1 MNTIYQGPE
10 LEFDEH
16 DPRSVVAALTRAAR
30 TRPDTGVVVVGADG
44 KADLL
49 TYPRLLDRARR
60 ILGGLQARGVAPGDA
75 VLLCGLALED
85 FFPAFWACALGGFR
99 PATISDPVE
108 DGSPTAERLTHTWK
122 VLGQPLVLAGPS
134 TARSL
139 TGSSPDIQAV
149 TENECAE
156 HESVREHPRARP
168 DDIVLLMLSSGSTG
182 APKAIPLTERAL
194 VQFAASTRRIL
205 DVRPD
210 DVMLNWLPL
219 DHSAAFLLSHLL
231 AVFVGCTNVHV
242 PTEVVLADPLR
253 WPGLMAEHRAN
264 HAWAPTF
271 AFQMIADAVA
281 DRQPDWQPDWD
292 LSSLKTLV
300 CGGEQILLPVLR
312 RFLTALA
319 PCGVDEHHVLPAWGM
334 AETVTGVTYGRLDE
348 PGTVLRVLTSSLD
361 VRLTYADDSVAERD
375 CTTFVAVGQPVHG
388 TAVRVVDEHGSAL
401 PENRIG
407 RLQVRSARVTP
418 GYLNNPE
425 ATAAAFA
432 DGDWLDTGDLAF
444 LCGGQVVVTGRSKD
458 VIILNGHNHFAHEIE
473 SVAATVPGVRIG
485 DVAAC
490 GVPDERTG
498 TESLAVFFVSA
509 GADDARIT
517 SEVKRALYGRL
528 RLTAAHVIS
537 VVAADFPRTPAG
549 KVQRAK
555 LRDRLLPGGPRRDA
569 AGLRGVLADAVAQ
582 AAGRHVGDREPFYEA
597 GLSSVSL
604 VALWQHLQSE
614 LGVRIPQASLFE
626 HPTIAELAE
635 HLAGHQPSSPPPGPA
650 AAAAPDTRIAIIGM
664 AARFPGAPTVEQ
676 FWANLRAGVDSTRT
690 FTPDEAAAAGV
701 PPALIADPDR
711 VLAIGA
717 LDDVDAFDAEFFGMT
732 PREAELTHP
741 AQRLFL
747 QCCYHA
753 LEQGGYAAGTDGR
766 IGVYAGSGMNLYG
779 HQSAAADSSTGLQAA
794 IGREPDFLATRV
806 AYRLGLTGPAIGV
819 RTACSS
825 SLVAVHL
832 AVQALLNDETDL
844 ALAGAAAVHAPQET
858 GYRWEEGS
866 ILSPS
871 GLCRPF
877 DARADGTVG
886 GNGVAAVLLKRLDRA
901 LADGDT
907 VHAVI
912 LGSAVN
918 NDGASKVGFAAP
930 GVAGQ
935 VDVVR
940 RALRRAGVAGESL
953 SYVEAHGT
961 GTELGDPVEFTALS
975 RVIGAETERRGF
987 CVLGSVKGNIGHL
1000 DSCAGMAGLV
1010 KTVLMLQHG
1019 ELVPT
1024 LNLEQPNPQ
1033 LRLAES
1039 PFVLGTALR
1048 EWTTD
1053 GVPRR
1058 AGVSALGVGGTNAHV
1073 VLEEP
1078 PVRREPAPS
1087 ADPVIVPLSARDP
1100 QSLAALADRL
1110 RSHLAAHPELRA
1122 VDVAT
1127 SMALGRPHLPHRLAV
1142 VGSDPAALADRL
1154 ADPGRRVE
1162 GEPSGDLVF
1171 AFPGQGVARFGM
1183 ARELYSAFP
1192 VVRRVL
1198 DECEQ
1203 VYAAEFGTGLI
1214 RLLLDAEARPD
1225 GVWLDGVWPTETA
1238 QPALFAFQV
1247 ALGRLWEGFGVR
1259 PALVAGHSL
1268 GEYAALCLAGAISVA
1283 DGVRLTGTRGRLV
1296 ARCEAGGMLAVWAD
1310 SAVAERIAR
1319 AGGAEV
1325 AAVNGPLAH
1334 VLAGTPESLRRV
1346 EQLLD
1351 GEGLRRRRL
1360 PVDGAF
1366 HTALLDP
1373 VLPALRE
1380 QVGSVS
1386 LRPTRIP
1393 FASGLDGRVRPA
1405 GWRPDADYLVRQ
1417 AREPVRFD
1425 LVVSALADHLCL
1437 EVGPG
1442 EVLTSIAES
1451 DRWSA
1456 SLRAGQDPVAAL
1468 LRALGELYVQGVDV
1482 TWSEVV
1488 RGGNRVPLPGYPFTS
1503 TRFPAAAPGNRPVS
1517 PSEPVATEALDAVRE
1532 VVAEVFGMRLEAVPP
1547 DRSFFEL
1554 GADSLALMTLS
1565 GELDQRFGVRVPMR
1579 TMFNGVDTPRKV
1591 SSLVKLDSEERP
1603 VSASAS
1609 VPGAAPPSAARD
1621 LIDRQLSLSE
1631 RLVGLME
1638 QQLALLSTSGA
1649 GLANPSDQ
1657 VPRSPQPQQPA
1668 SRSRPA
1674 PAPARTP
1681 APAPARAPVPA
1692 ASCDFSLYFFGDYPE
1707 QHEHD
1712 KYALINAATEFADQH
1727 DFHAVWLPER
1737 HFHSFGA
1744 LFPNPSVLAAALA
1757 ARTNR
1762 IRLHAGSVVLPLHN
1776 PIRVAEEWSVVDNLS
1791 GGRVGL
1797 CVASGWHATDFAL
1810 APQNYGQHREL
1821 VHAQLDTVRK
1831 LWAGEA
1837 VTTTSGS
1844 GDEVDVHLYPRP
1856 IQTSPP
1862 LFLAVVGNPDSYR
1875 RAAEQDL
1882 GVVTNLMAQTV
1893 EELAD
1898 NIALYRRTRAEQGLD
1913 PAAGRIV
1920 VLVHTY
1926 LGADAEQARA
1936 EAFQPFCAYLRS
1948 SLSLFDQVT
1957 NSLGLNVDLATTPAE
1972 DVDFLLEQAY
1982 RRYCDSRA
1990 LIGSERTA
1998 VEVVD
2003 RLVAAGA
2010 DEIAC
2015 FVDFGVPADD
2025 VLAALPA
2032 VDRLRVRY
2040 RSRPLPLSPAQRR
2053 IWFLEQMYPGSSSY
2067 HEPKAIRFDGPL
2079 DPDALAGALRRTV
2092 NRHPELRA
2100 TFREVAGEPHRVVLR
2115 EIDVDC
2121 PVLDFT
2127 GYDEQDALR
2136 SVLDTE
2142 GKRVFALSEGPLVL
2156 ARLLRLSPE
2165 QHLLF
2170 LLVHHI
2176 VFDSSST
2183 AVLVRDLAAYYRAWP
2198 GQPAELPP
2206 VPVRVPVG
2214 ADPADRER
2222 DLAFWRR
2229 ELADLPVLRLPTDR
2243 PRPRLRTGEGASTT
2257 REFGPDLLRDLREF
2271 SAEQRTTVFMS
2282 LLGAIGVVLGTF
2294 GGRPDVVVGTAVANR
2309 PPGAEQEVGLFLD
2322 TVAVR
2327 MDLSGDPAFTT
2338 VLHRIRE
2345 RTTTAYEH
2353 RAVPF
2358 DELVGALNPE
2368 RDPAGNPL
2376 FQVMV
2381 EFEQEGEVQFDPP
2394 DLSAR
2399 LLDVPSD
2406 RAPFDLT
2413 IYFTQHSA
2421 GIRCA
2426 VEYDTDLFDES
2437 TVTRLLDYV
2446 DRVLRHALRAPASR
2460 LSELTTPTEAD
2471 RAAMSSWQGAR
2482 VDPPDVCLHELV
2494 ERQAHLAPNAV
2505 ALLADGVQVRY
2516 RELDERANQIA
2527 HRLRARGVGRGDV
2540 VAVLLPRGRDLI
2552 TAVLGVL
2559 KSGAAY
2565 LPLDPGLPTA
2575 RSAFYAEDSAAAL
2588 LLTTVAVSVADPAL
2602 AGLPVQLIEDIDP
2615 GLPVSRVLGR
2625 NSPDDPAYCIYTSG
2639 STGRPKGV
2647 LVPHRGPVNLVRWH
2661 LARHDPL
2668 RTAQWTSLSF
2678 DVSVQEIFT
2687 TLAAGST
2694 LVLVDE
2700 QSRHDLATVVARYQ
2714 VQRLFLPFTPLK
2726 YMVEAQPE
2734 LPSLR
2739 EICSAGESLALTP
2752 ALRQFLARHPECRLH
2767 NQYGPT
2773 EASVI
2778 VTSHRVNPEGEAHP
2792 PIGTPIDGV
2801 RLRVVDVSGR
2811 DVPVGV
2817 AGELHIGG
2825 LPVALGYVGQDSE
2838 AFVPDPDEPGAK
2850 VYRTGDL
2857 VRWRSDGTV
2866 EFLGRLDDQVK
2877 IRGHRVEPG
2886 EVEVVLAG
2894 IEGVANA
2901 AVVVRPDAR
2910 GEPEL
2915 VAYVVPKREATD
2927 VTTFQRELAQI
2938 LPDYLV
2944 PRRWTALDRLP
2955 YTVNGKLDRDRLPV
2969 PESRAADEGDVPS
2982 TRAERLLHDLWRA
2995 ELGVDAVPVTRSFFE
3010 LGGHSLIALRL
3021 VNRMASAHGIEV
3033 SMTEFFRTPTIRALA
3048 RRLEAHQGAAV
3059 VDTAPMP
3066 SSMRRLWQRHHER
3079 TDPSVYNVAQRVDI
3093 DGELDPAA
3101 LARAFRELVRR
3112 HAALRSRAVRRAG
3125 DLLVEVL
3132 ETVEVDL
3139 PVTDLTG
3146 SAWEVDQ
3153 WCRTQG
3159 DEAFSLHDAPLF
3171 RLRLAKLD
3179 GARWVLVVVLNHA
3192 ICDAWSLGILWREVT
3207 ELYAA
3212 ARSGSEA
3219 ALPSPG
3225 TPYTDYARWQQRR
3238 LSGERRAELE
3248 RFWRAEL
3255 DGLPLRPALPVD
3267 RPRPARLSG
3276 RGGLHEFVLG
3286 GEIADRVGRVATD
3299 LGTTPYTVLVSAY
3312 AVWLAALCEQPEVAV
3327 ASSSANRLRLEHEDT
3342 FGSIG
3347 DAVLLRARVSA
3358 ASDFAELV
3366 AQMQSSVHLALDH
3379 QELPLTEVV
3388 ALHDRDAAESL
3399 FPTALFTVVTT
3410 PPPTFPLVGATS
3422 VVKTLTRPGLAR
3434 NELYVVLVPSDNGI
3448 HVVIEYSADL
3458 YDDATVVSMGV
3469 TFSETLTS
3477 LIDDPNRDF
3486 LALQRLSQPT
3496 GDILP
3501 LGKGQPSTHGGQSF
3515 PTEHQDRML

>member
-1 MNTIYQGPE
+1 MSTTYQGPE
-10 LEFDEH
+10 LEPAED
-16 DPRSVVAALTRAAR
+16 DPGSVVTALTRAAR
-30 TRPDTGVVVVGADG
+30 TRPDAGVVIVGADG
-44 KADLL
+44 EADLL

-60 ILGGLQARGVAPGDA
+60 ILGGLRARGVGPGDP
-75 VLLCGLALED
+75 VLLCGLPLD
-85 FFPAFWACALGGFR
+85 DLFPSFWACALGGFR
-99 PATISDPVE
+99 PAMIAEPVE
-108 DGSPTAERLTHTWK
+108 DGSPVAERLSHTWTL
-122 VLGQPLVLAGPS
+122 LGEPLVLAGS
-134 TARSL
+134 SSARSL
-139 TGSSPDIQAV
+139 AGLAPEVRVVTAV
-149 TENECAE
+149 ECAE
-156 HESVREHPRARP
+156 HEPAREHPEARP
-168 DDIVLLMLSSGSTG
+168 DEVVLLMLSSGSTG
-182 APKAIPLTERAL
+182 APKAISLTQRAL
-194 VQFAASTRRIL
+194 VLFAASSRRVL
-205 DVRPD
+205 DVRPE
-210 DVMLNWLPL
+210 DVTLNWLPL
-219 DHSAAFLLSHLL
+219 DHSGSFLLYHLM

-253 WPGLMAEHRAN
+253 WLDLMAEHRAN
-264 HAWAPTF
+264 HSWAPTF
-271 AFQMIADAVA
+271 AFQLVADAVA
-281 DRQPDWQPDWD
+281 DRRPDWD
-292 LSSLKTLV
+292 LSGLKTLM

-319 PCGVDEHHVLPAWGM
+319 PCGVDDHVVVPAWGM
-334 AETVTGVTYGRLDE
+334 AETTTAITYGRLDR

-361 VRLTYADDSVAERD
+361 GRLVHADVAVPDRD
-375 CTTFVAVGQPVHG
+375 CTTFVAVGEPAHE
-388 TAVRVVDEHGSAL
+388 TSVRVVDEHGSAL
-401 PENRIG
+401 PEDRIG
-407 RLQVRSARVTP
+407 RLHVRSARVTP

-425 ATAAAFA
+425 ATAAAFV
-432 DGDWLDTGDLAF
+432 DGGWLDTGDLAF
-444 LCGGQVVVTGRSKD
+444 LSGGQLVITGRHKD

-473 SVAATVPGVRIG
+473 SVAATVTGVRIG

-490 GVPDERTG
+490 GIPDERTG
-498 TESLAVFFVSA
+498 SESLAVFFVSV
-509 GADDARIT
+509 GADDTRIAG
-517 SEVKRALYGRL
+517 EVKRALYGRL
-528 RLTAAHVIS
+528 RLTAAHV
-537 VVAADFPRTPAG
+537 VPVADFPRTPAG

-555 LRDRLLPGGPRRDA
+555 LRDRLLSGGPRRDA
-569 AGLRGVLADAVAQ
+569 AGLRRVVADAVAK
-582 AAGRHVGDREPFYEA
+582 AAGRRVGDREPFYEA

-604 VALWQHLQSE
+604 VVLRQHLESE
-614 LGVRIPQASLFE
+614 LGGGIPLALLFE

-635 HLAGHQPSSPPPGPA
+635 HLAGDQPSGPPPAPD
-650 AAAAPDTRIAIIGM
+650 AAPDTRIAIIGM

-690 FTPDEAAAAGV
+690 FTADEAAAAGV
-701 PPALIADPDR
+701 PPELITDPDR

-753 LEQGGYAAGTDGR
+753 LEQGGYASGADTR

-779 HQSAAADSSTGLQAA
+779 HQSAPATGADDPTTGLQAT
-794 IGREPDFLATRV
+794 IGREPDFVATRV

-832 AVQALLNDETDL
+832 AVQALLNDEADL
-844 ALAGAAAVHAPQET
+844 ALAGAAAVHVPQEA
-858 GYRWEEGS
+858 GYRWEAGS
-866 ILSPS
+866 ILSRS
-871 GLCRPF
+871 GRCRPF

-935 VDVVR
+935 VDVVQ
-940 RALRRAGVAGESL
+940 RALRRAGVPGDSL

-975 RVIGAETERRGF
+975 RVIGADTERRGF
-987 CVLGSVKGNIGHL
+987 CALGSVKGNVGHL

-1010 KTVLMLQHG
+1010 KTVLMLKHG

-1048 EWTTD
+1048 KWTTD
-1053 GVPRR
+1053 GGPRR

-1078 PVRREPAPS
+1078 PVRAEPTPS
-1087 ADPVIVPLSARDP
+1087 TDPVIVALSARDP
-1100 QSLAALADRL
+1100 RSLEVLADRL
-1110 RSHLAAHPELRA
+1110 RSHLATHPELRA

-1142 VGSDPAALADRL
+1142 VGSDAAELADRL
-1154 ADPGRRVE
+1154 TDVARRAG
-1162 GEPSGDLVF
+1162 GEQSGELVF

-1198 DECEQ
+1198 DECGQ
-1203 VYAAEFGTGLI
+1203 VYAAEFGTGLL
-1214 RLLLDAEARPD
+1214 RLLLDADGRPD
-1225 GVWLDGVWPTETA
+1225 EVWPTETA

-1247 ALGRLWEGFGVR
+1247 ALGRLWESFGVR
-1259 PALVAGHSL
+1259 PALITGHSL
-1268 GEYAALCLAGAISVA
+1268 GEYAALCLAGAMSLA
-1283 DGVRLTGTRGRLV
+1283 DGVRLTGTRGRLA
-1296 ARCEAGGMLAVWAD
+1296 ARCEPGGMLALWAD
-1310 SAVAERIAR
+1310 SVVAERIAR
-1319 AGGAEV
+1319 ASGTEV

-1334 VLAGTPESLRRV
+1334 VLAGSLDGLRRA
-1346 EQLLD
+1346 EELLD
-1351 GEGLRRRRL
+1351 REGLKRRRL

-1366 HTALLDP
+1366 HTALLEP

-1380 QVGSVS
+1380 RVRSVS

-1393 FASGLDGRVRPA
+1393 FVSGLDGQVRPA
-1405 GWRPDADYLVRQ
+1405 GWQPDADYLVRQ
-1417 AREPVRFD
+1417 ARKPVRFD
-1425 LVVSALADHLCL
+1425 LLLSAVDGYSCL
-1437 EVGPG
+1437 EIGPG
-1442 EVLTSIAES
+1442 EVLTNTAES

-1456 SLRAGQDPVAAL
+1456 GLRVGEHPVAAL
-1468 LRALGELYVQGVDV
+1468 LGALGELYVRGVDV
-1482 TWSEVV
+1482 TWPEVV
-1488 RGGNRVPLPGYPFTS
+1488 RGGRRVPLPGYPFAPV
-1503 TRFPAAAPGNRPVS
+1503 RFPTVAAGERPV
-1517 PSEPVATEALDAVRE
+1517 PPREPVATEALDAVRE
-1532 VVAEVFGMRLEAVPP
+1532 AVAEVFGMRREAVPP
-1547 DRSFFEL
+1547 DRSLFEL
-1554 GADSLALMTLS
+1554 GADSLTLMNLS
-1565 GELDQRFGVRVPMR
+1565 RELDRRFGVRVPMR
-1579 TMFNGVDTPRKV
+1579 TMFTGADTVRKLA
-1591 SSLVKLDSEERP
+1591 SLVKPDREELP
-1603 VSASAS
+1603 E
-1609 VPGAAPPSAARD
+1609 PAPTTDARD
-1621 LIDRQLSLSE
+1621 LIARQLSLSE

-1638 QQLALLSTSGA
+1638 RQLALLSAPDA
-1649 GLANPSDQ
+1649 GVVSRPDQ
-1657 VPRSPQPQQPA
+1657 APVVKQPV
-1668 SRSRPA
+1668 SRS
-1674 PAPARTP
+1674 T
-1681 APAPARAPVPA
+1681 PVPEPVRVPEPGVT
-1692 ASCDFSLYFFGDYPE
+1692 CDFSLYFFGDYPE
-1707 QHEHD
+1707 RHERD
-1712 KYALINAATEFADQH
+1712 KYALINTATEFADRH

-1744 LFPNPSVLAAALA
+1744 LFPNPSVLAASLA
-1757 ARTNR
+1757 ARTER

-1797 CVASGWHATDFAL
+1797 CVASGWRATDFAL

-1821 VHAQLDTVRK
+1821 VHTQLDTVRR

-1844 GDEVDVHLYPRP
+1844 GDEVDVRLYPRP
-1856 IQTSPP
+1856 IQASPP

-1875 RAAEQDL
+1875 RAAEEDL

-1893 EELAD
+1893 DELAD
-1898 NIALYRRTRAEQGLD
+1898 NIALYRRTRAARGLD

-1936 EAFQPFCAYLRS
+1936 EAFQPFCDYLRS
-1948 SLSLFDQVT
+1948 SLSLFNQVT
-1957 NSLGLNVDLATTPAE
+1957 NSLGFDIDLDNAPAE
-1972 DVDFLLEQAY
+1972 DVEFLLEQAY
-1982 RRYCDSRA
+1982 RRYCASRA

-2003 RLVAAGA
+2003 RLVAAGV

-2053 IWFLEQMYPGSSSY
+2053 IWLLEQMFPDSSSY

-2079 DPDALAGALRRTV
+2079 DVSALVGALGRAV
-2092 NRHPELRA
+2092 NRHPELRT
-2100 TFREVAGEPHRVVLR
+2100 TFGDVAGEPHRLVLP

-2142 GKRVFALSEGPLVL
+2142 GKRVFVLSEGPLIL
-2156 ARLLRLSPE
+2156 ARLLRLGPE
-2165 QHLLF
+2165 RHLLF

-2198 GQPAELPP
+2198 AQPVDVPP
-2206 VPVRVPVG
+2206 VAVRVPVE
-2214 ADPADRER
+2214 ADPAVRAR
-2222 DLAFWRR
+2222 DLEFWRR

-2243 PRPRLRTGEGASTT
+2243 PRPRLRTGAGASTT
-2257 REFGPDLLRDLREF
+2257 REFGPDLLRDLRAF
-2271 SAEQRTTVFMS
+2271 GAEQRTTVFMS

-2294 GGRPDVVVGTAVANR
+2294 SGRSDVVVGTAVANR
-2309 PPGAEQEVGLFLD
+2309 PPDAEREVGLFLD

-2327 MDLSGDPAFTT
+2327 LDLSEDPAFTT
-2338 VLHRIRE
+2338 LLQRIRE
-2345 RTTTAYEH
+2345 RTTAAYEH
-2353 RAVPF
+2353 REVPF

-2368 RDPAGNPL
+2368 RDAARNPL

-2381 EFEQEGEVQFDPP
+2381 EFEQEGEVEFDPP
-2394 DLSAR
+2394 GLSVR

-2413 IYFTQHSA
+2413 LYFTQH
-2421 GIRCA
+2421 GGGVRCA

-2437 TVTRLLDYV
+2437 TVTRMLDYV
-2446 DRVLRHALRAPASR
+2446 DRVLRQALNAPASR
-2460 LSELTTPTEAD
+2460 LSELTALTEAD
-2471 RAAMSSWQGAR
+2471 RAAVSSWQGAP
-2482 VDPPDVCLHELV
+2482 VEPPDVCLHELV
-2494 ERQAHLAPNAV
+2494 ERRAGRVPDAV
-2505 ALLADGVQVRY
+2505 ALLGDGVEVRY
-2516 RELDERANQIA
+2516 RELDERANQVA

-2540 VAVLLPRGRDLI
+2540 VAVLLPRGHDLV

-2575 RSAFYAEDSAAAL
+2575 RSAFYVEDSGATL
-2588 LLTTVAVSVADPAL
+2588 VLTTAAVPAEHPAL
-2602 AGLPVQLIEDIDP
+2602 AGLPVLLVEDVDR
-2615 GLPVSRVLGR
+2615 GLPVGPVPGR
-2625 NSPDDPAYCIYTSG
+2625 TSPDDPAYCIYTSG

-2661 LARHDPL
+2661 LGRHEPL

-2678 DVSVQEIFT
+2678 DVSVQEVFT
-2687 TLAAGST
+2687 TLAAGAT
-2694 LVLVDE
+2694 LVLVDGE
-2700 QSRHDLATVVARYQ
+2700 ARHDLAAVVARYR
-2714 VQRLFLPFTPLK
+2714 VERLFLPFTPLK
-2726 YMVEAQPE
+2726 YLVEAQPE

-2739 EICSAGESLALTP
+2739 EVYSAGEPLVLTP
-2752 ALRQFLARHPECRLH
+2752 ALRRFLARHPECRLY

-2778 VTSHRVNPEGEAHP
+2778 VTSHRVDPEGEPHP

-2801 RLRVVDVSGR
+2801 RLRVVDASGR

-2825 LPVALGYVGQDSE
+2825 LPVALGYVGQDSA
-2838 AFVPDPDEPGAK
+2838 AFAPDPDEPGAR

-2894 IEGVANA
+2894 LDGVANA
-2901 AVVVRPDAR
+2901 AVVVRPDVR

-2915 VAYVVPKREATD
+2915 VAYVVPERAATD
-2927 VTTFQRELAQI
+2927 VSAFRRELARV

-2944 PRRWTALDRLP
+2944 PRRWVVLDRLP

-2969 PESRAADEGDVPS
+2969 PEPDTADRGDAPA
-2982 TRAERLLHDLWRA
+2982 TRAERLLHDLWQA

-3010 LGGHSLIALRL
+3010 LGGHSLTALRL
-3021 VNRMASAHGIEV
+3021 VNRMARDHGVEV
-3033 SMTEFFRTPTIRALA
+3033 SMTEFFRAPTIRGSA

-3079 TDPSVYNVAQRVDI
+3079 TDPSVYNVVQRVDI
-3093 DGELDPAA
+3093 DGRLDPSA

-3112 HAALRSRAVRRAG
+3112 HAALRSRAVRRDG

-3132 ETVEVDL
+3132 DTVEVDV
-3139 PVTDLTG
+3139 PVIDLAG
-3146 SAWEVDQ
+3146 GPREVDR
-3153 WCRTQG
+3153 WCRAQG
-3159 DEAFSLHDAPLF
+3159 DVAFSLSEAPLF
-3171 RLRLAKLD
+3171 RLRLARLD

-3192 ICDAWSLGILWREVT
+3192 ICDAWSLGILWRELA

-3219 ALPSPG
+3219 ALSPPG
-3225 TPYTDYARWQQRR
+3225 LPYTDYARWEHQR

-3248 RFWRAEL
+3248 RFWRTEL

-3276 RGGLHEFVLG
+3276 RGGLHEFAIGAEV
-3286 GEIADRVGRVATD
+3286 ADRVGRVATD

-3312 AVWLAALCEQPEVAV
+3312 AVWLAALCGQPEVAV
-3327 ASSSANRLRLEHEDT
+3327 AASSANRLRLDHEDV
-3342 FGSIG
+3342 FGFIG
-3347 DAVLLRARVSA
+3347 DAVLLRASVSA
-3358 ASDFAELV
+3358 AADFAELV
-3366 AQMQSSVHLALDH
+3366 VHLQGTLYRALDH

-3388 ALHDRDAAESL
+3388 RLHDPEAADSL
-3399 FPTALFTVVTT
+3399 FPTTLFTVVTT
-3410 PPPTFPLVGATS
+3410 PPPTFPLTGATS
-3422 VVKTLTRPGLAR
+3422 AVTMPTRPGLAR
-3434 NELYVVLVPSDNGI
+3434 NELYVVLVPSDHGI
-3448 HVVIEYSADL
+3448 HVVIEYSTDL
-3458 YDDATVVSMGV
+3458 FDDATAVSMGAA
-3469 TFSETLTS
+3469 FAETLTS
-3477 LIDDPNRDF
+3477 LVDDP
-3486 LALQRLSQPT
+3486 
-3496 GDILP
+3496 
-3501 LGKGQPSTHGGQSF
+3501 GQPLRRGGAQA
-3515 PTEHQDRML
+3515 